1 MALPFGQVVGLAVRG
16 DLRPLQH
23 HGDHQPGQ
31 QRAHDVG
38 HVPVGVGRQ
47 LPHQAGV
54 QGGLLQGGFQVD
66 DTGVLVLVKA
76 PHVGAGGQDQG
87 AGQSEVGEQQLTQL
101 TVYYFT
107 FPVLH
112 RQDHVFQGQAL
123 HLPAAGVGRLQRH
136 QRRGRLH
143 NSVPR
148 LAGQVIAVPR
158 GAGGGI
164 GRPAGGQ
171 DQGAA
176 GELPLVG
183 DKGGHFPL
191 FCFQAGGP
199 GLDHGDLQP
208 PQLEKQRVDDV
219 GGLVGGGE
227 HPVTP
232 LYLQLHPQVG
242 EKALHIGGGGAAH
255 GAEQKAAVP
264 GGGGQG
270 LLRGAVVGHVAAAL
284 AGDVQ
289 LAPHLLV
296 ALHQAHVRP
305 QSGGGDG
312 GHHPGGAAAHHDQI
326 MLPRHSCTF
335 SYTP

>member
-1 MALPFGQVVGLAVRG
+1 MP
-16 DLRPLQH
+16 RP
-23 HGDHQPGQ
+23 
-31 QRAHDVG
+31 
-38 HVPVGVGRQ
+38 
-47 LPHQAGV
+47 
-54 QGGLLQGGFQVD
+54 
-66 DTGVLVLVKA
+66 
-76 PHVGAGGQDQG
+76 
-87 AGQSEVGEQQLTQL
+87 
-101 TVYYFT
+101 
-107 FPVLH
+107 
-112 RQDHVFQGQAL
+112 
-123 HLPAAGVGRLQRH
+123 
-136 QRRGRLH
+136 
-143 NSVPR
+143 
-148 LAGQVIAVPR
+148 AGQVIAVPR

-164 GRPAGGQ
+164 GRPASGQ
-171 DQGAA
+171 NQGAA
-176 GELPLVG
+176 GKLPLVG
-183 DKGGHFPL
+183 DKGGHVPL
-191 FCFQAGGP
+191 FYVQAGGP

-219 GGLVGGGE
+219 SGLVRGGK
-227 HPVTP
+227 HPVAP